1 LTRRSGA
8 LWQGCSDG
16 LPEEK
21 HPSLQKMR
29 RLAYFVD
36 TPTSGGAEANFTV
49 DELGDIFLDR
59 LAYLR
64 MSNWASCAERWNREA
79 NEHSLSGSEKE
90 AESLYAKA
98 ATYTMAAETY
108 RMLIQGD

>member
-1 LTRRSGA
+1 MN
-8 LWQGCSDG
+8 
-16 LPEEK
+16 E
-21 HPSLQKMR
+21 
-29 RLAYFVD
+29 
-36 TPTSGGAEANFTV
+36 
-49 DELGDIFLDR
+49 DE
-59 LAYLR
+59 YT
-64 MSNWASCAERWNREA
+64 ASCAERWNREA

>member
-1 LTRRSGA
+1 M
-8 LWQGCSDG
+8 SDG
-16 LPEEK
+16 LPEEEISK
-21 HPSLQKMR
+21 
-29 RLAYFVD
+29 LAKSADGLHTLLIRQHREV
-36 TPTSGGAEANFTV
+36 SEANFTV